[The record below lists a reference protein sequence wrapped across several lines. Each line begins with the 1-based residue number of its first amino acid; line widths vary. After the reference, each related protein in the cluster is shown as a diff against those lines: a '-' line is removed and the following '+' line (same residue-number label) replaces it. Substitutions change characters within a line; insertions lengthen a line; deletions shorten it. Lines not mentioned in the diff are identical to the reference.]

1 LVSIFVTN
9 FLFSPLL
16 FKSLVFVFQFV
27 LLTGIGKPPGQMDPK
42 AFLLQKFNVTAR
54 QRVCSWF
61 TVFFNG
67 KCSWFTVE
75 CTFGSSSV
83 TKVSKIFICSAFL
96 LLLSCWTD

>member
-54 QRVCSWF
+54 QRVS
-61 TVFFNG
+61 
-67 KCSWFTVE
+67 SWFTVE
-75 CTFGSSSV
+75 CTFGPSSV